1 MSIAKRIVPLL
12 DRVLVCRF
20 KPLEKTASGLLL
32 PKAAQ
37 ESLNEGRVV
46 AVGPGTTEHTMTLK
60 VGDRVILPSF
70 GGMTV
75 KLDGVEESYDTNDS
89 TKQEGQ
95 TDEYLLFKEQDILA
109 KLNSNEH

>member
-75 KLDGVEESYDTNDS
+75 KLDGVEEPCDAN
-89 TKQEGQ
+89 QEGQ